1 MTLARAR
8 VPALLLV
15 ALVLDAFT
23 DVGSV
28 LLRWT
33 ALGALDT
40 AHPGGPSPWFDR
52 LGLVDAARGVVVGA
66 ALAFGLAALATRLT
80 GWRQRA
86 AHLAVLGLGGAV
98 AARAVLLAIQHLVD
112 SSASMFAPHAL
123 GGLLWQASALAS
135 LVGWIA
141 ALAATS
147 RRAAAPV
154 AVAAFAVL
162 AVRASPLHGLLV
174 AALYPHGPDG
184 SLALVVIDIGLG
196 VALDALLLVMVTGV
210 VRAGLARPGDEARA
224 DARVGI
230 HQVGS
235 ALIARV
241 IIAASTVPS
250 AMIVLGVRSSRLIAL
265 VALALPAAAAIASL
279 VLAAGATRASRWSAP
294 GAPRLRFATAGV
306 LVAIGAVSQLLVV
319 ALLRAQVRDAAGASS
334 LATIQSM
341 EWILPVVDVTGLL
354 VLASAQAASARIV
367 AGDALARRISAAVI
381 ALVACMGASTW
392 VLRATGDV
400 ERGTWIIL
408 SILAAVATAIA
419 TLVLARRTH
428 ELSDAV
434 AAAPAPEVPTAV
446 ASPRAEQEP

>member
-341 EWILPVVDVTGLL
+341 EWILP
-354 VLASAQAASARIV
+354 
-367 AGDALARRISAAVI
+367 GDALARRISAAVI